1 MVNLNQKR
9 FRLNGFMLTL
19 VLAMMVVLFSG
30 DKSYASSVIRLFG
43 EENVGTAGGQFL
55 RVPVG
60 ARAVALAKSYSALA
74 TDGSALFWNPAGI
87 MRSPGRKNW
96 FASHS
101 EYTADIGM
109 DFMSFHMRGQNF
121 GYGISMGV
129 LRSGDILRTDEFHQ
143 QGTGQYF
150 NANQFYL
157 GASLARAMTDRFS
170 IGGTVKYYQENL
182 DEYQLKSVL
191 ADMGILF
198 LVGQGDMSIGFSVR
212 NFGGSLQP
220 DGSPPA
226 LPDGYVPA
234 SEYQGFSAPTTGAF
248 GVAKTWGLSKKLG
261 LVTTAEFNHP
271 SDYRESF
278 RFGGEVDINKMLF
291 LRTGFETSREEG
303 GFAAGFGVQLLRK
316 QFQLRLDY
324 AFSDLGSFGTIH
336 HISVDLSPLYKR
348 KYGRRGERGNS

>member
-1 MVNLNQKR
+1 MVNLFRNQSR
-9 FRLNGFMLTL
+9 AFVSTL
-19 VLAMMVVLFSG
+19 ILLVAMTGAAHAG
-30 DKSYASSVIRLFG
+30 DIIRLFG

-87 MRSPGRKNW
+87 MRSPGRKNY

-101 EYTADIGM
+101 EYTAGIDM
-109 DFMSFHMRGQNF
+109 DFASFHMRGQNF
-121 GYGISMGV
+121 GYGVSMGV

-150 NANQFYL
+150 NANQFYI
-157 GASLARAMTDRFS
+157 GGSLARAMTDRFS

-198 LVGQGDMSIGFSVR
+198 LVGQGDLSIGFSVR

-226 LPDGYVPA
+226 MPDGYIPA
-234 SEYQGFSAPTTGAF
+234 ADFQKFSAPTTGAF
-248 GVAKTWGLSKKLG
+248 GVAKTWGLSEKVG
-261 LVTTAEFNHP
+261 LLTTAEFNHP

-278 RFGGEVDINKMLF
+278 RFGGELEIKKMLF

-316 QFQLRLDY
+316 QFQLRIDY

-348 KYGRRGERGNS
+348 KYGQRGERGNS

>member
-1 MVNLNQKR
+1 MVIYPLKGSNLHSS
-9 FRLNGFMLTL
+9 
-19 VLAMMVVLFSG
+19 VLALALVIVFSLTACAHAGDVL
-30 DKSYASSVIRLFG
+30 RLFG

-60 ARAVALAKSYSALA
+60 ARAVALAKSYSAVA
-74 TDGSALFWNPAGI
+74 VDGSALFWNPAGI
-87 MRSPGRKNW
+87 MRSPGRTNY

-101 EYTADIGM
+101 KYTAGIDM
-109 DFMSFHMRGQNF
+109 DFMSVHMRRQNF
-121 GYGISMGV
+121 GFGVSMGV

-150 NANQFYL
+150 NANQFYV

-182 DEYQLKSVL
+182 DEYQLQSVL

-212 NFGGSLQP
+212 NFGGSLKP
-220 DGSPPA
+220 GGSPPA

-234 SEYQGFSAPTTGAF
+234 ADFQKFAAPTTGAF
-248 GVAKTWGLSKKLG
+248 GIAKTWVLGKKVDL
-261 LVTTAEFNHP
+261 LTTAEFNHP

-278 RFGGEVDINKMLF
+278 RFGGELGITKMLF
-291 LRTGFETSREEG
+291 LRSGFETSRENG
-303 GFAAGFGVQLLRK
+303 GFAAGFGLQFNRK
-316 QFQLRLDY
+316 QFLLRVDY

-348 KYGRRGERGNS
+348 KYRTRDERGDS